1 MKLDGRV
8 QIYGMRSHRTLRA
21 LRLLFP
27 NCVQYYGNTFGLS
40 VVTWVYFLYIV
51 ENIIEIEFC
60 IDLVQFLISISFL
73 RIFPIILVL
82 GVAYFRDQMGFNF
95 REEIYFLF
103 RCRIK
108 FLNIFRE
115 NDSRRKL
122 NSLFYFFRL
131 RRTVKFSFSWKT
143 CMRDLKFHN
152 RIVIALFYMFS
163 LYRVSI
169 IYVSKVAR
177 MENKFLR
184 YIRLPRLYQYAVL
197 HIADLDFLNISRLI
211 A

>member
-1 MKLDGRV
+1 MYKSTACDRP
-8 QIYGMRSHRTLRA
+8 LRA

-27 NCVQYYGNTFGLS
+27 NCVQYYGNTFGLLS
-40 VVTWVYFLYIV
+40 VVTWVYFLYVV

-115 NDSRRKL
+115 TDSRRKL

-131 RRTVKFSFSWKT
+131 RRTVKFSFSWNAREIWSFIIELLLHFFI
-143 CMRDLKFHN
+143 CFLY
-152 RIVIALFYMFS
+152 IV
-163 LYRVSI
+163 
-169 IYVSKVAR
+169 
-177 MENKFLR
+177 
-184 YIRLPRLYQYAVL
+184 
-197 HIADLDFLNISRLI
+197 
-211 A
+211 

>member
-1 MKLDGRV
+1 MYKSTACDRP
-8 QIYGMRSHRTLRA
+8 LRA

-27 NCVQYYGNTFGLS
+27 NCVQYYGNTFGLLS
-40 VVTWVYFLYIV
+40 VVTWVYFLSV
-51 ENIIEIEFC
+51 FENIIEIEFC

-115 NDSRRKL
+115 TDSRRKL

-131 RRTVKFSFSWKT
+131 RRTVKFSFSWNAREIWSFIIELLLHFFI
-143 CMRDLKFHN
+143 CFLY
-152 RIVIALFYMFS
+152 IV
-163 LYRVSI
+163 
-169 IYVSKVAR
+169 
-177 MENKFLR
+177 
-184 YIRLPRLYQYAVL
+184 
-197 HIADLDFLNISRLI
+197 
-211 A
+211 

>member
-1 MKLDGRV
+1 MYKSTACDRP
-8 QIYGMRSHRTLRA
+8 LRA

-27 NCVQYYGNTFGLS
+27 NCVQYYGNTFGLLS
-40 VVTWVYFLYIV
+40 VVTWVYFLYVV

-73 RIFPIILVL
+73 RFWKGKYKVYEFFLL
-82 GVAYFRDQMGFNF
+82 FLFWELHTSGRDQMGFNF

-103 RCRIK
+103 RYRIK

-131 RRTVKFSFSWKT
+131 RRTVKFSFSWNAREIWSFIIELLLHFFI
-143 CMRDLKFHN
+143 CFLY
-152 RIVIALFYMFS
+152 IV
-163 LYRVSI
+163 
-169 IYVSKVAR
+169 
-177 MENKFLR
+177 
-184 YIRLPRLYQYAVL
+184 
-197 HIADLDFLNISRLI
+197 
-211 A
+211 